1 MCGCPRDLLSTCN
14 CSAFAEP
21 ARQEIR
27 RQIADGMTKEQI
39 LLSYQ
44 AAHGTESLA
53 VPPNEG
59 ALRAIYAVPLVAFF
73 GGAVGLGVTVRK
85 WQLRSARRHPKAAE
99 APPTNERP
107 VKPRDEYDRRLD
119 DELRDLD
126 G

>member
-1 MCGCPRDLLSTCN
+1 
-14 CSAFAEP
+14 
-21 ARQEIR
+21 
-27 RQIADGMTKEQI
+27 MTKEQI

-73 GGAVGLGVTVRK
+73 GGAVGLGITVRR
-85 WQLRSARRHPKAAE
+85 WQLRSARKHPKAGFDTAGTKV
-99 APPTNERP
+99 APA
-107 VKPRDEYDRRLD
+107 RDEYDRRLD